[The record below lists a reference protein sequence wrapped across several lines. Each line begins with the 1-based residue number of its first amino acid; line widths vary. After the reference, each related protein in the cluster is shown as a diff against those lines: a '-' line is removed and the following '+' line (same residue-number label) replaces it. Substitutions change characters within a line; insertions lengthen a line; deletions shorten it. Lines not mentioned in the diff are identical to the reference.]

1 MISYKQKLG
10 LKASD
15 VALTYFCLKSFSEV
29 LCEYSK
35 LPTTQQ
41 EYQDVQALLEMA
53 DQPGKKT
60 TFVSIHFV
68 SFLIRANQSL
78 TNILSSQ
85 NGLLWR
91 K

>member
-1 MISYKQKLG
+1 MISYKQNLG

-15 VALTYFCLKSFSEV
+15 VTLTDSCLNPFSEV

-60 TFVSIHFV
+60 TFVSIHSV

-85 NGLLWR
+85 NGLL
-91 K
+91 